1 MKMRNGVVVF
11 VLVTAAVVGIGNVS
25 YGLRICRKGESFDLP
40 LYALEEWW
48 GERRTGK
55 NPRLGFRIL
64 AASFS
69 SEIHCP
75 SPGSHLPVQFPHSQS
90 WLWSHWT
97 SPRPVTYDS
106 GGRKTNKQ
114 TMVKALLFF
123 SYPRQQLT
131 AKNYPSPYAFDMTHG
146 CLLVSPL
153 QGQTQTLQ
161 VPSLFLI
168 NDQLPSCSQWSIETK
183 LFFDLPEPAPRLLLG
198 MDWPQILRC
207 TSVQSPLSPSSHAP
221 TSCSFQFCLPP
232 PTKETLLFPN
242 TWDTCR
248 SYSHSILPIPI
259 VVPLLQEFLSF
270 PWNNSSQ
277 SSLSWL
283 NLDLIFIWQLP
294 ALDQMTFLKPKADC
308 VHFTAPVLQIFS
320 LKQRIH
326 R

>member
-1 MKMRNGVVVF
+1 
-11 VLVTAAVVGIGNVS
+11 
-25 YGLRICRKGESFDLP
+25 
-40 LYALEEWW
+40 
-48 GERRTGK
+48 
-55 NPRLGFRIL
+55 
-64 AASFS
+64 
-69 SEIHCP
+69 
-75 SPGSHLPVQFPHSQS
+75 
-90 WLWSHWT
+90 
-97 SPRPVTYDS
+97 
-106 GGRKTNKQ
+106 
-114 TMVKALLFF
+114 MVKALLFF

-131 AKNYPSPYAFDMTHG
+131 AKNHPSPYAFDMTHR
-146 CLLVSPL
+146 CLLASPL

-161 VPSLFLI
+161 IPSLFLI
-168 NDQLPSCSQWSIETK
+168 NDQLTFLFPMINRNKTAFWPARASSPPPPGNELASDSQMY
-183 LFFDLPEPAPRLLLG
+183 FCP
-198 MDWPQILRC
+198 
-207 TSVQSPLSPSSHAP
+207 VPLSPSSHSP

-232 PTKETLLFPN
+232 PTKETLLPN
-242 TWDTCR
+242 ALDTCR

-283 NLDLIFIWQLP
+283 KLDLIFIWQLP